1 MKKIIGTENAP
12 KAIGPY
18 SQAVKFGNALYVSG
32 QLPVNPQTGV
42 IECLD
47 IKGQAKQSLEN
58 VKAILEEA
66 GYSLND
72 VVKTTCFITDMT
84 DFAKIN
90 EVYSEYF
97 VEEYPARSCVA
108 VKELPKNAS
117 FELEVIAC
125 K

>member
-97 VEEYPARSCVA
+97 VEEYPARSCGT
-108 VKELPKNAS
+108 
-117 FELEVIAC
+117 
-125 K
+125 